1 MKKEKMT
8 NPIIVGSLAII
19 CCLLWGSAFPSIK
32 IGYEWFQIK
41 DTGSQILFAGYRFF
55 LAGSLTFLLGSLL
68 ERRILTLKKSSVP
81 AVLGQGVLQTTIQYF
96 CFYIGM
102 SNVTGAKGAII
113 NASSAFVSILAAQI
127 VFKNEKM
134 TGKKWLGCLL
144 GILGVVVINLTSGAW
159 GAGFLL
165 QGEGM
170 MIICTVAYGL
180 SSITLKL
187 LSKRESAF
195 TITAYQLL
203 FGGALLLL
211 IGRLLGG
218 RVEGFTLN
226 ATFLLIYMAF
236 ISTIAFS
243 LWATLLKYN
252 PVSKLAVYTFSIPI
266 FGVILSG
273 IFLSE
278 TVLSLRNF
286 IALLL
291 VSAGIILI
299 NKSKEK

>member
-1 MKKEKMT
+1 MT
-8 NPIIVGSLAII
+8 NPIIVGSLAIV
-19 CCLLWGSAFPSIK
+19 CCLLWGSAFPCIK

-55 LAGSLTFLLGSLL
+55 LAGSLTFLLGGVL
-68 ERRILTLKKSSVP
+68 ERRVLILKRSSTP
-81 AVLGQGVLQTTIQYF
+81 AVLGQGVLQTTLQYF

-113 NASSAFVSILAAQI
+113 NASSAFISILAAQV

-144 GILGVVVINLTSGAW
+144 GILGVVLINLASGTW
-159 GAGFLL
+159 GEGFLL

-170 MIICTVAYGL
+170 MIVCTVAYGI
-180 SSITLKL
+180 SSVTLKL
-187 LSKRESAF
+187 LSKKESAF

-211 IGRLLGG
+211 IGKLLGG
-218 RVEGFTLN
+218 HVEGFTLGS
-226 ATFLLIYMAF
+226 TLLLVYMAF
-236 ISTIAFS
+236 ISTVAFS

-252 PVSKLAVYTFSIPI
+252 PVSKIAVYTFSIPI

-273 IFLSE
+273 IFLGES
-278 TVLSLRNF
+278 VLSLRNF

-291 VSAGIILI
+291 VSGGIILI
-299 NKSKEK
+299 NKSK

>member
-1 MKKEKMT
+1 MT
-8 NPIIVGSLAII
+8 NPIIVGSLAIV
-19 CCLLWGSAFPSIK
+19 CCLLWGSAFPCIK

-55 LAGSLTFLLGSLL
+55 LAGSLTFLLGGVL
-68 ERRILTLKKSSVP
+68 ERRVLILKRSSIP
-81 AVLGQGVLQTTIQYF
+81 AVLGQGVLQTTLQYF

-113 NASSAFVSILAAQI
+113 NASSAFISILAAQV

-144 GILGVVVINLTSGAW
+144 GILGVVLINLASGTW
-159 GAGFLL
+159 GEGFLL

-170 MIICTVAYGL
+170 MIVCTVAYGI
-180 SSITLKL
+180 SSVTLKL
-187 LSKRESAF
+187 LSKKESAF

-211 IGRLLGG
+211 IGKLLGG
-218 RVEGFTLN
+218 HVEGFTLGS
-226 ATFLLIYMAF
+226 TLLLVYMAF
-236 ISTIAFS
+236 ISTVAFS

-252 PVSKLAVYTFSIPI
+252 PVSKIAVYTFSIPI

-273 IFLSE
+273 IFLGES
-278 TVLSLRNF
+278 VLSLRNF

-291 VSAGIILI
+291 VSGGIILI
-299 NKSKEK
+299 NKSK

>member
-8 NPIIVGSLAII
+8 NPIIVGSLAIV
-19 CCLLWGSAFPSIK
+19 CCLLWGSAFPCIK

-55 LAGSLTFLLGSLL
+55 LAGSLTFLLGGVL
-68 ERRILTLKKSSVP
+68 ERRVLILKRSSIP
-81 AVLGQGVLQTTIQYF
+81 AVLGQGVLQTTLQYF

-113 NASSAFVSILAAQI
+113 NASSAFISILAAQV

-144 GILGVVVINLTSGAW
+144 GILGVVLINLASGTW
-159 GAGFLL
+159 GEGFLL

-170 MIICTVAYGL
+170 MIVCTVAYGI
-180 SSITLKL
+180 SSVTLKL
-187 LSKRESAF
+187 LSKKESAF

-211 IGRLLGG
+211 IGKLLGG
-218 RVEGFTLN
+218 HVEGFTLGS
-226 ATFLLIYMAF
+226 TLLLVYMAF
-236 ISTIAFS
+236 ISTVAFS

-252 PVSKLAVYTFSIPI
+252 PVSKIAVYTFSIPI

-273 IFLSE
+273 IFLGES
-278 TVLSLRNF
+278 VLSLRNF

-291 VSAGIILI
+291 VSGGIILI
-299 NKSKEK
+299 NKSK

>member
-1 MKKEKMT
+1 MTKEKMT
-8 NPIIVGSLAII
+8 NPIIVGSLAIL
-19 CCLLWGSAFPSIK
+19 CCLLWGSAFPCIK
-32 IGYEWFQIK
+32 IGYEWFQIE

-55 LAGSLTFLLGSLL
+55 LAGILTFFLGSVL
-68 ERRILTLKKSSVP
+68 ERKILIMKTKSVP
-81 AVLGQGVLQTTIQYF
+81 AVFAQGVLQTTIQYF

-102 SNVTGAKGAII
+102 SHVTGAKGSII
-113 NASSAFVSILAAQI
+113 NASNAFVSILAAQI

-134 TGKKWLGCLL
+134 VGKKWLGCLF
-144 GILGVVVINLTSGAW
+144 GILGVVAVNFTRGAW
-159 GAGFLL
+159 GDGFTL

-170 MIICTVAYGL
+170 MVICAFAYGI
-180 SSITLKL
+180 SSITLKM

-203 FGGALLLL
+203 FGGALLFL
-211 IGRLLGG
+211 IGKGLGG
-218 RVEGFTLN
+218 RVEGFTISS
-226 ATFLLIYMAF
+226 TLLLFYMAF

-252 PVSKLAVYTFSIPI
+252 PVGKVAVYTFSIPI
-266 FGVILSG
+266 FGVMLSGLFLGETILSW
-273 IFLSE
+273 
-278 TVLSLRNF
+278 RNL

-299 NKSKEK
+299 NKSDKK

>member
-8 NPIIVGSLAII
+8 NPIIVGSLAIV
-19 CCLLWGSAFPSIK
+19 CCLLWGSAFPCIK

-55 LAGSLTFLLGSLL
+55 LAGSLTFLLGGVL
-68 ERRILTLKKSSVP
+68 ERRVLILKRSSTP
-81 AVLGQGVLQTTIQYF
+81 AVLGQGVLQTTLQYF

-113 NASSAFVSILAAQI
+113 NASSAFISILAAQV

-144 GILGVVVINLTSGAW
+144 GISGVVLINLASGTW
-159 GAGFLL
+159 GEGFLL

-170 MIICTVAYGL
+170 MIVCTVAYGI
-180 SSITLKL
+180 SSVTLKL
-187 LSKRESAF
+187 LSKKESAF

-211 IGRLLGG
+211 IGKLLGG
-218 RVEGFTLN
+218 HVEGFTLGS
-226 ATFLLIYMAF
+226 TLLLVYMAF
-236 ISTIAFS
+236 ISTVAFS

-252 PVSKLAVYTFSIPI
+252 PVSKIAVYTFSIPI

-273 IFLSE
+273 IFLGES
-278 TVLSLRNF
+278 VLSLRNF

-291 VSAGIILI
+291 VSGGIILI
-299 NKSKEK
+299 NKSK